1 LTAQYHADSIKNPMG
16 RKAEPGKRKAILAVA
31 RELFKK
37 QGYTRTSM
45 NQISI
50 QAGIAHGTIY
60 LYFGS
65 KLAVADALV
74 ENYNKGISDIL
85 QKQLS
90 GSLGP
95 GQIRNCVHDILAY
108 ASMNSDILRLL
119 HIRSNFDLGATTPPP
134 DVRAQKILG
143 NAIAEGIRRGRIKQY
158 DPYAA
163 AELIS
168 GLVEWI
174 ARVCF
179 VSNRFDVSQIEDT
192 AVHMLENALI
202 EGMGE

>member
-1 LTAQYHADSIKNPMG
+1 MG
-16 RKAEPGKRKAILAVA
+16 RKAEPGKRKTILAAA

-45 NQISI
+45 DQISTA
-50 QAGIAHGTIY
+50 AGIAHGTIY
-60 LYFGS
+60 LYFSS

-74 ENYNKGISDIL
+74 EQYNKGMSDIL
-85 QKQLS
+85 QKHLS

-95 GQIRNCVHDILAY
+95 EQIRNCLHHILVFA
-108 ASMNSDILRLL
+108 AQNADILRLL
-119 HIRSNFDLGATTPPP
+119 HIRSNFDLGGAMPTP
-134 DVRAQKILG
+134 DARAQKILAG
-143 NAIAEGIRRGRIKQY
+143 VIAEGIRRGRVKHY

-179 VSNRFDVSQIEDT
+179 VSKRFDPSQIEET
-192 AVHMLENALI
+192 AIHMLENALI
-202 EGMGE
+202 KGVGE